1 MPRDQRF
8 DILFEPQKIGP
19 VTAPNRF
26 YQVPHC
32 TGMGYRL
39 PQMLAHLRR
48 TKAEGGWGVV
58 NTEYCSIHPTSDDM
72 PYPHAS
78 LWDDGDVRNLARI
91 AADIHAHG
99 ALAGVELWHGG
110 LRSSNLHTR
119 EPAIGPVS
127 HPAFGEP
134 WQCRAMEADDITALR
149 AWHRAAARRA
159 VTAGFDIVYVYAAHT
174 YLLAQFLDPLVNQRR
189 DAYGGSAE
197 NRWRLVREIVEDTR
211 EAVAGKAAV
220 ALRIEVVDE
229 DGDGEAE
236 RTEMLASLAPMVD
249 LYDVTVPDYSHEM
262 GTSRFIREGSLA
274 DKIRHVRQ
282 ATAKPVVSV
291 GRFTTPETMLA
302 MVKGGVVDFIGAA
315 RPSIADPFLPQK
327 IRDDR
332 QDDIRECIGC
342 NICYASDS
350 RGVPI
355 RCTQNPTMG
364 EEWRRG
370 WHPESVPPARRPAR
384 ALIVGSGPAGLEAA
398 HILGKRGV
406 EVVLAEA
413 EEELGGR
420 VRRES
425 RLPGFSEWMR
435 VADYRINQLAK
446 LGGVTVYRASRMTA
460 GDVVDTGIA
469 HVFVATG
476 SRWRTDGRG
485 RLRRTPV
492 PSFADE
498 RVIGVDAILDGAR
511 PEGPVVVA
519 DDDNFYM
526 ASAIAEA
533 LAGAGREV
541 AYVASDSLVASWA
554 VHTYDQAR
562 IHAALDRL
570 GITIILNHR
579 VTELMDGTAVLT
591 CMFTGRT
598 REIACRTL
606 VPVTS
611 REPEASLWHAL
622 RAQHGA
628 RFETLIRIGD
638 CAAPGL
644 IAHAVHDGHRAARE
658 FDMEAGDGVARR
670 DRVVL

>member
-1 MPRDQRF
+1 M
-8 DILFEPQKIGP
+8 
-19 VTAPNRF
+19 
-26 YQVPHC
+26 
-32 TGMGYRL
+32 
-39 PQMLAHLRR
+39 
-48 TKAEGGWGVV
+48 
-58 NTEYCSIHPTSDDM
+58 
-72 PYPHAS
+72 
-78 LWDDGDVRNLARI
+78 AR
-91 AADIHAHG
+91 
-99 ALAGVELWHGG
+99 
-110 LRSSNLHTR
+110 RSST
-119 EPAIGPVS
+119 S
-127 HPAFGEP
+127 
-134 WQCRAMEADDITALR
+134 
-149 AWHRAAARRA
+149 
-159 VTAGFDIVYVYAAHT
+159 
-174 YLLAQFLDPLVNQRR
+174 QR
-189 DAYGGSAE
+189 
-197 NRWRLVREIVEDTR
+197 
-211 EAVAGKAAV
+211 
-220 ALRIEVVDE
+220 
-229 DGDGEAE
+229 
-236 RTEMLASLAPMVD
+236 
-249 LYDVTVPDYSHEM
+249 
-262 GTSRFIREGSLA
+262 
-274 DKIRHVRQ
+274 
-282 ATAKPVVSV
+282 
-291 GRFTTPETMLA
+291 TPETMLA

-342 NICYASDS
+342 NICYASDL

-370 WHPESVPPARRPAR
+370 WHPESVSPARRPAR

-476 SRWRTDGRG
+476 SRWRMDGRG

-511 PEGPVVVA
+511 PEGPIVVA

-541 AYVASDSLVASWA
+541 AYVASDLLVASWA

-562 IHAALDRL
+562 IDAALDRL
-570 GITIILNHR
+570 GITIVLNHR
-579 VTELMDGTAVLT
+579 VTELMDGAAVLT

-670 DRVVL
+670 DRVVLMSAPQTVAIDGIDIAYRHEQAESRRTGILWLSGFRSDMAGTKSRPAALAARRDGLPALRLFRSRTISGNFAEQTLAAGRQSVTCSSTMTTRAAGPGRLQHGRMAHAAGGAGRGRLRVAGLVLIAPAPDLTEALMWAMLYRHGAVRRCWQPVRRQSHPPMASPHADAPADRGRDAATSCSPTGSPIRCPVASCRATSRSGRAVAACARDSGSRSAGDDLRCHPDQGRRPPPVAAQDLAHYRRRRSTISVSIIE